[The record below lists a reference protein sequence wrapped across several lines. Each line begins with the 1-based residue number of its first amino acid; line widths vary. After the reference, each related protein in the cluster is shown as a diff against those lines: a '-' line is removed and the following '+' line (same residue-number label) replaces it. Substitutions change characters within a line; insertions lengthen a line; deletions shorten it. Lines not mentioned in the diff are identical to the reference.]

1 MVTVLCG
8 TPALAMP
15 RAWQQCQGVSTI
27 SPPRFGMLL
36 CWGPA
41 GAGTAQSK
49 ALLSAFS
56 QLRDPE
62 DMAACLEKVLGENKA
77 AVGCRRRPA
86 AHGLRRSEL

>member
-8 TPALAMP
+8 TPVLAMP
-15 RAWQQCQGVSTI
+15 RAWQQCQGISTI

-49 ALLSAFS
+49 ALVSVFS
-56 QLRDPE
+56 QLRDLE
-62 DMAACLEKVLGENKA
+62 DVAACLEKVLGENKA
-77 AVGCRRRPA
+77 AAGCRRCPT
-86 AHGLRRSEL
+86 AHGLRRFEL